1 MIAIRSTSFARSALS
16 SAVLVAV
23 CAVTPNSHA
32 SSISSATVSLDGLRY
47 QLIDL
52 TPGDGVGPSVTFFD
66 QGWLGTQ
73 TTVKLAEYGNY
84 PEDVSTELMSGAT
97 NVMGAGPVLTGTSAD
112 GRVSYSVGAGSV
124 ALGSG
129 LGASTAVGEPQNYD
143 YSYSY
148 IAQGV
153 DGQWYRHENRSGSI
167 SLNTWNSNSATI
179 RTQGDLWDGD
189 APKFVLGANSALVL
203 MGTANMSLQ
212 ADRSNA
218 LTVKEDFLNQISTE
232 SVDSSTF
239 RIEGAVS
246 ASLLLGAGS
255 VGGDLGSFSDE
266 TFSGSLESS
275 SAFQMGG
282 RMEYNGLGFT
292 ELGTSGFEDES
303 QVIDSALVRQRLL
316 SKDFTLTFVNAT
328 GAEAE
333 MGLVASLNVA
343 TNETLEGWASFSDPE
358 VLVPIDPPVI
368 PPVVPG
374 VPEPST
380 YALMGLGLVGLCW
393 VRRRATVRPAV

>member
-16 SAVLVAV
+16 SAALVAV

-66 QGWLGTQ
+66 QGWLGSQ
-73 TTVKLAEYGNY
+73 TTVKLGEFGNY
-84 PEDVSTELMSGAT
+84 PEDVSVDLMSGAT

-112 GRVSYSVGAGSV
+112 GRFSYSVGPGSV
-124 ALGSG
+124 ALGTG
-129 LGASTAVGEPQNYD
+129 LGVSTAVGEPQNYD
-143 YSYSY
+143 SSYSY
-148 IAQGV
+148 IAQGD

-316 SKDFTLTFVNAT
+316 SKDFALTFVNLT
-328 GAEAE
+328 DAEAE
-333 MGLVASLNVA
+333 MGLVASLDVS
-343 TNETLEGWASFSDPE
+343 TNETLEGWAYFSDPE